1 MNIFIVEDDSYKY
14 SKVLALLEKLF
25 PAGNFTHRDSVHG
38 AIIYLR
44 GFSPDLIILD
54 MSLPSH
60 SAIAGQGSPV
70 SMPAGGIEI
79 IMELK
84 ILKKTDIKIII
95 LTQYPNVEIE
105 YEYYS
110 IAESEKIISEL
121 YGIHDVSVIYY
132 DNDSSEW
139 SENLNKALDIS

>member
-60 SAIAGQGSPV
+60 SAIAGQGSP
-70 SMPAGGIEI
+70 AGTREEFLAAGPSGLGE
-79 IMELK
+79 
-84 ILKKTDIKIII
+84 TVAGAGR
-95 LTQYPNVEIE
+95 T
-105 YEYYS
+105 
-110 IAESEKIISEL
+110 
-121 YGIHDVSVIYY
+121 
-132 DNDSSEW
+132 
-139 SENLNKALDIS
+139 